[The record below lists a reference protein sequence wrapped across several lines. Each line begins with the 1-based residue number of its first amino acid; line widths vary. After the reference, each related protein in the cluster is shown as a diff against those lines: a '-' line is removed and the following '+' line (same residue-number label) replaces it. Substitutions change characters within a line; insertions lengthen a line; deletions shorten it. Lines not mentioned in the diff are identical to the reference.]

1 MLPICAINFR
11 LRHFVVWVNKCLSLT
26 KTNRSDGYQV
36 CAGSL
41 LLTWRRKKL
50 VVHVLP
56 CHRSAS
62 FVSWC
67 STDSQ
72 FRQRFLP
79 MMRALCVANCAV
91 QLSRHFTIGPL
102 RVLYGTIGCTF
113 GRHGSPGFTLKLAC
127 HVLCARY
134 VRDLPSRC
142 RFTLRYLFCRWLAAV
157 ELELVI
163 PIETNFLPLTRHETP
178 VRRLVG
184 RFDEQARWKCST
196 IRLLCTCLTQQI
208 SVQSV

>member
-1 MLPICAINFR
+1 MAI
-11 LRHFVVWVNKCLSLT
+11 
-26 KTNRSDGYQV
+26 RSVPVACSSREG
-36 CAGSL
+36 
-41 LLTWRRKKL
+41 KKR

-62 FVSWC
+62 FVGWC

-79 MMRALCVANCAV
+79 MLCALCVVNRAV

-102 RVLYGTIGCTF
+102 RVLYCTIGCTF

-127 HVLCARY
+127 DFLCARY
-134 VRDLPSRC
+134 VRDLPCRC

-157 ELELVI
+157 ELELVYTQ

-178 VRRLVG
+178 
-184 RFDEQARWKCST
+184 Q
-196 IRLLCTCLTQQI
+196 
-208 SVQSV
+208 